1 MVNQIDTK
9 QTEHAGFL
17 LFFDSNGKFW
27 SNLFSL
33 VAAGSSVARQ
43 LGRGLLSLI
52 SREPRPR
59 RNPRVVA
66 GDLKQ
71 FLRNLWQGRGGPF
84 A

>member
-9 QTEHAGFL
+9 QAEHAGFL
-17 LFFDSNGKFW
+17 LFFDSNRKFW
-27 SNLFSL
+27 SNLLSL
-33 VAAGSSVARQ
+33 VAAQSSVAGQ
-43 LGRGLLSLI
+43 LGRELLSLI

-59 RNPRVVA
+59 RNPCVVA